1 MEVGRSRDTVYKYKH
16 HHSPLIDTK
25 VHISFF
31 KRAAINCGDY
41 NRSKQLLTR
50 MFSLYHHHALT
61 ALFFLLPRSLAAT
74 CAKANHTP
82 CIAGGT
88 IPSASSNASR
98 ALSSASTP
106 RTPSTYPST
115 SIPSTTILPSIA
127 PALSVPTYSASQAY
141 SPPAPSSAYPSPLA
155 QPSTAP
161 SSYGG
166 SSSSSSS
173 TANCPCCDPSF
184 SAAEVATC
192 WELVALGGAAAVDL
206 TGGDGGG
213 GGTSDVLGSS
223 SSFGMLVKRQSELR
237 HINDNAR
244 REEQQFCC
252 PIEDQ
257 CRFDDAGAPFCLVS
271 PPPLPPWKLM
281 RLSGPW
287 G

>member
-1 MEVGRSRDTVYKYKH
+1 MT
-16 HHSPLIDTK
+16 DTK
-25 VHISFF
+25 VHISIS
-31 KRAAINCGDY
+31 KRSAIDCGDY
-41 NRSKQLLTR
+41 NRSKRLLAR
-50 MFSLYHHHALT
+50 MLSLYHHAFT

-74 CAKANHTP
+74 CAKADYTP
-82 CIAGGT
+82 CIAGGST
-88 IPSASSNASR
+88 IPSASSTAGR

-106 RTPSTYPST
+106 SAPSTFPST
-115 SIPSTTILPSIA
+115 FLSTHIPSTTTLPSIPPA
-127 PALSVPTYSASQAY
+127 PSVPTYSASQAY
-141 SPPAPSSAYPSPLA
+141 SPPALVSSSPLA

-161 SSYGG
+161 SNYGG
-166 SSSSSSS
+166 GSSSS

-206 TGGDGGG
+206 TGGGGSG
-213 GGTSDVLGSS
+213 GSGSYDVLGSS

-257 CRFDDAGAPFCLVS
+257 CRFDDVGAPFCLVRS
-271 PPPLPPWKLM
+271 PLPPETDESYWAIGLIVWLPFVFGLPCEK
-281 RLSGPW
+281 
-287 G
+287 